1 MPTKSG
7 GEVPSHIRQD
17 LPLELSELPD
27 ELIYAAD
34 LSVFEFSGS
43 EAVHLAA
50 ESHEA
55 LVHHLSDLY
64 GGAWPPEADDAARET
79 WQEFERTHQRM
90 EDAKEWIR
98 ENRRSTS
105 EAPASSQ
112 GQAGEEV
119 FLSPTSPAWP
129 CSDSSDSSSDVES
142 YLLSVDDDGRME
154 VDESGE
160 EAGGDDT
167 QDDPVL

>member
-1 MPTKSG
+1 M
-7 GEVPSHIRQD
+7 PSHIRQD

-64 GGAWPPEADDAARET
+64 GGELPPEADDAIRAT
-79 WQEFERTHQRM
+79 WQEFERARQRT

-142 YLLSVDDDGRME
+142 YLWLVDDDGRME

-160 EAGGDDT
+160 EAGGDDSVAT
-167 QDDPVL
+167 ETR

>member
-1 MPTKSG
+1 M
-7 GEVPSHIRQD
+7 PSHIRQD

-64 GGAWPPEADDAARET
+64 GGAWPPEADDAARAT
-79 WQEFERTHQRM
+79 WEVRRT
-90 EDAKEWIR
+90 KK
-98 ENRRSTS
+98 
-105 EAPASSQ
+105 
-112 GQAGEEV
+112 
-119 FLSPTSPAWP
+119 
-129 CSDSSDSSSDVES
+129 
-142 YLLSVDDDGRME
+142 
-154 VDESGE
+154 
-160 EAGGDDT
+160 
-167 QDDPVL
+167 PVLRRRAKQAKKYFLPCQAMFRLFGQLFRCGILFVACG

>member
-1 MPTKSG
+1 M
-7 GEVPSHIRQD
+7 PSHIRQD

-64 GGAWPPEADDAARET
+64 GGELPPEADDAIGAT
-79 WQEFERTHQRM
+79 WQEFERARQRT

-129 CSDSSDSSSDVES
+129 CSDSSDGSSDVES
-142 YLLSVDDDGRME
+142 YLLSVDDDGRIMME

>member
-34 LSVFEFSGS
+34 LSVLEFSGS

-64 GGAWPPEADDAARET
+64 GGELPPEADDAIRAT
-79 WQEFERTHQRM
+79 WQEFERARQRI

-105 EAPASSQ
+105 VTEEARASSQ
-112 GQAGEEV
+112 GQAGEGG
-119 FLSPTSPAWP
+119 FFSLARR
-129 CSDSSDSSSDVES
+129 C
-142 YLLSVDDDGRME
+142 DDDGRMV

-160 EAGGDDT
+160 EAGEE
-167 QDDPVL
+167 DPQNNPAP